1 MNNDYKKIIS
11 DAGNNLVDLL
21 VNFDKVVYSLIVI
34 AIGLIIILLSIG
46 VLIGKYLLWMIKQ
59 PYQMVM

>member
-46 VLIGKYLLWMIKQ
+46 VLIGKYLL
-59 PYQMVM
+59 